1 MTRNKLKIVLPIVVL
16 VAGVAAAVLLA
27 SARKAPERTERVSLG
42 PLVEVVEVV
51 QQDVPVVVAG
61 HGQVG
66 AKVAVDVV
74 PQVGGRVVAVA
85 PAIVAGGFFRAGQAL
100 VVVEPRDYELA
111 VERAMAAV
119 ARTEVV
125 LEQQRAEA
133 EVAREE
139 WDALHPGESPPSG
152 LVVREPQVR
161 QAEAELA
168 AAEADLDVAR
178 LNLERTRISL
188 PFDGV
193 VVSENVDQGQ
203 YIVSGQPIARVYG
216 TDAVEIRLPLENR
229 ELEWFAV
236 PGAADSPS
244 PRAEVEADYA
254 GNTHTWQGRVTRM
267 EAEVDPSSRMVNVVV
282 EVRDPF
288 DRSGTRPPL
297 MPGTFVDVRVF
308 GRTVTGLMPIPRY
321 AVHEGNQVWVAEDG
335 VLRIR
340 RVEVARSDRE
350 VAYISDGLSDGDRV
364 VVTVL
369 DAVTDGMKI
378 RTAGTADAEESGLDD
393 AGNETVAYLD
403 VGYRTLD
410 SGSRS
415 SRSDALGWDDGWPTL
430 RVRHPASS
438 IQHPASWRV
447 GVPA

>member
-1 MTRNKLKIVLPIVVL
+1 
-16 VAGVAAAVLLA
+16 
-27 SARKAPERTERVSLG
+27 
-42 PLVEVVEVV
+42 
-51 QQDVPVVVAG
+51 
-61 HGQVG
+61 
-66 AKVAVDVV
+66 
-74 PQVGGRVVAVA
+74 
-85 PAIVAGGFFRAGQAL
+85 
-100 VVVEPRDYELA
+100 
-111 VERAMAAV
+111 
-119 ARTEVV
+119 
-125 LEQQRAEA
+125 
-133 EVAREE
+133 
-139 WDALHPGESPPSG
+139 
-152 LVVREPQVR
+152 
-161 QAEAELA
+161 
-168 AAEADLDVAR
+168 
-178 LNLERTRISL
+178 
-188 PFDGV
+188 
-193 VVSENVDQGQ
+193 
-203 YIVSGQPIARVYG
+203 
-216 TDAVEIRLPLENR
+216 
-229 ELEWFAV
+229 
-236 PGAADSPS
+236 
-244 PRAEVEADYA
+244 
-254 GNTHTWQGRVTRM
+254 
-267 EAEVDPSSRMVNVVV
+267 
-282 EVRDPF
+282 
-288 DRSGTRPPL
+288 

>member
-1 MTRNKLKIVLPIVVL
+1 MARNKLKVILPIVVL

-27 SARKAPERTERVSLG
+27 SARKAPERTEQVTLG
-42 PLVEVVEVV
+42 PLVEVLEVV
-51 QQDVPVVVAG
+51 QQDVPVVVTG

-74 PQVGGRVVAVA
+74 PQVGGRVVATA
-85 PAIVAGGFFRAGQAL
+85 PALVAGGFFRAGQAL
-100 VVVEPRDYELA
+100 VTVEPRDYELA

-119 ARTEVV
+119 ARAEVV

-139 WDALHPGESPPSG
+139 WDALHPGEPPPSG

-178 LNLERTRISL
+178 LNLERTRISI

-193 VVSENVDQGQ
+193 VVSENVDRGQ
-203 YIVSGQPIARVYG
+203 YIVPGQPIARVYG
-216 TDAVEIRLPLENR
+216 TDAVEIRLPLESR
-229 ELEWFAV
+229 ELAWFAV
-236 PGAADSPS
+236 PGGAGSTS

-254 GNTHTWQGRVTRM
+254 GTTHTWQGRVTRM

-288 DRSGTRPPL
+288 DRAGDTPPL

-308 GRTVTGLMPIPRY
+308 GRTVAGLMPIPRH
-321 AVHEGNQVWVAEDG
+321 AIHEDNLVWVAEDD
-335 VLRIR
+335 VLHIR

-350 VAYISDGLSDGDRV
+350 VAYVSDGLEAGDHV
-364 VVTVL
+364 VVTAL

-378 RTAGTADAEESGLDD
+378 RTAESDEMTEAESGTPDETNIATLSASDHRSPVTDPGNRGGPGDD
-393 AGNETVAYLD
+393 QRPAT
-403 VGYRTLD
+403 
-410 SGSRS
+410 
-415 SRSDALGWDDGWPTL
+415 SDQRLA
-430 RVRHPASS
+430 
-438 IQHPASWRV
+438 RV
-447 GVPA
+447 GAPS